1 MESGPAPASSD
12 EAILIQKLQ
21 ADHAALSQG
30 LLDLH
35 RLSTALT
42 KPCSFPPWDAE
53 ICLQKASQTVFL
65 GHHPMLT
72 ALGGMHS
79 PGQLLESQQDSP
91 IELRASWE
99 W

>member
-42 KPCSFPPWDAE
+42 KPCSFPP
-53 ICLQKASQTVFL
+53 
-65 GHHPMLT
+65 
-72 ALGGMHS
+72 
-79 PGQLLESQQDSP
+79 
-91 IELRASWE
+91 
-99 W
+99 